1 MYKYVY
7 IADLIAI
14 PFFLLLVIYFVN
26 KQKKTWVEY
35 ILLIFS
41 IIGLSVD
48 VFFSVYFSL
57 F

>member
-1 MYKYVY
+1 MYNYVY

-26 KQKKTWVEY
+26 KQKKTFIEY
-35 ILLIFS
+35 VLLIFS

-48 VFFSVYFSL
+48 IFFSVYFSL